1 MVNCL
6 LCLPPRDITTWAPS
20 SWQTLH
26 NAFELS
32 PSTISK
38 HFQTQLLRDWAIALP
53 CVVDAT
59 DLVSHLRLLP
69 FRTFDETS
77 LIVKKCLFEIPV
89 LIYNDRF
96 IL

>member
-6 LCLPPRDITTWAPS
+6 LCLPPWDITTQAPS

-26 NAFELS
+26 NFNAFELS

-38 HFQTQLLRDWAIALP
+38 MFQTQLLRDWAIALS

-59 DLVSHLRLLP
+59 DLVSHLKQYIYITILN
-69 FRTFDETS
+69 FR
-77 LIVKKCLFEIPV
+77 
-89 LIYNDRF
+89 
-96 IL
+96 